1 MTKQKVKFIQLEF
14 YTNYDEPSDY
24 MVIVEVV
31 NDVPIGSYTVCAPAQ
46 YSRLPHFPYIQN

>member
-1 MTKQKVKFIQLEF
+1 MSKQKVRFIQLEF

-31 NDVPIGSYTVCAPAQ
+31 NDIPRGSYTVRVPAQ
-46 YSRLPHFPYIQN
+46 FTRLPRFPYIQN